1 MDEFCEVNSMKKKIV
16 IMGSF
21 VVDLMGR
28 APHLPE
34 PGETVKGS
42 TFKMGPGGKGSNQAI
57 AAKRAGANIDII
69 SKVGNDVFG
78 EIALNNFRQEGFNT
92 EYVFIDSSN
101 QTGAALILVDD
112 VTGENSIL
120 VTLGACS
127 NITSDDLEKVKHIII
142 EADIFVTQLETNIS
156 AIEQCIKWAHECGV
170 QVVLNP
176 APIQEID
183 NAILAMVDII
193 TPNEVEASKLTGI
206 DIVSVEDARKA
217 AAILQNKEVKNV
229 VITLGSKGALV
240 REGNREEIIE
250 AYKVNTVDTTGAGD
264 AFNGGLVTALSED
277 KTIIEAAKFANA
289 LAALAVTKI
298 GTAPAMPFRE
308 EIDRFM
314 KTNVTNS
321 HDVLEGK

>member
-1 MDEFCEVNSMKKKIV
+1 MDSMKKKIV

-42 TFKMGPGGKGSNQAI
+42 AFKMGPGGKGSNQAV
-57 AAKRAGANIDII
+57 AAKRAGANVDII

-78 EIALNNFRQEGFNT
+78 ELAINNFRQEGFNT
-92 EYVFIDSSN
+92 EYIFIDTFN
-101 QTGAALILVDD
+101 QTGTALILVDD
-112 VTGENSIL
+112 TTGENAIL

-127 NITSDDLEKVKHIII
+127 NITSDDLDKAKHMIK
-142 EADIFVTQLETNIS
+142 EADIFVAQLETNIS
-156 AIEQCIKWAHECGV
+156 AIEQCIKWAHESGV

-183 NAILAMVDII
+183 NIILAMVDII

-206 DIVSVEDARKA
+206 DINSIEDARKA
-217 AAILQNKEVKNV
+217 ATLLQDKGAKNV
-229 VITLGSKGALV
+229 VITLGAKGALV
-240 REGNREEIIE
+240 REGEREEIIE
-250 AYKVNTVDTTGAGD
+250 PYKVNAIDTTGAGD
-264 AFNGGLVTALSED
+264 AFNGGLVTALSEN

-289 LAALAVTKI
+289 LAALSVTKI

-308 EIDRFM
+308 EIERLM
-314 KTNVTNS
+314 NTNI
-321 HDVLEGK
+321 

>member
-1 MDEFCEVNSMKKKIV
+1 MNEICEVVSMKKKIV

-28 APHLPE
+28 APHLPQ

-69 SKVGNDVFG
+69 SKVGDDVFG
-78 EIALNNFRQEGFNT
+78 EIAINNFRQEGFNT
-92 EYVFIDSSN
+92 GYIFKDISN

-127 NITSDDLEKVKHIII
+127 NITRDDLEKAKHIIQ

-156 AIEQCIKWAHECGV
+156 AIEQCIKWAHEYGV

-176 APIQEID
+176 APIQDID
-183 NAILAMVDII
+183 NTILTMVDII
-193 TPNEVEASKLTGI
+193 TPNEVEASELTGI
-206 DIVSVEDARKA
+206 DVNSVEDARKA
-217 AAILQNKEVKNV
+217 ADILQNKGVKNV
-229 VITLGSKGALV
+229 VITLGSKGVLV
-240 REGNREEIIE
+240 REGNREEMIE
-250 AYKVNTVDTTGAGD
+250 SFKVNTVDTTGAGD
-264 AFNGGLVTALSED
+264 AFNGGLVTALSEE
-277 KTIIEAAKFANA
+277 KTIIQAAKFANA
-289 LAALAVTKI
+289 LAALSVTKI

-308 EIDRFM
+308 EIDEFI
-314 KTNVTNS
+314 KENATNS
-321 HDVLEGK
+321 YNALEVM